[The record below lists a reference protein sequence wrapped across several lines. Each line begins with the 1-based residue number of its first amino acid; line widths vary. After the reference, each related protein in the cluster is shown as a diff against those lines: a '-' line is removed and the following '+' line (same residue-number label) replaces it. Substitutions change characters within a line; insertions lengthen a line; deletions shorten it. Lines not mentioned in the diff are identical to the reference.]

1 MYSTMQTTSYFVP
14 YYKDVFQVAV
24 TFSGV
29 LGVLNLYGGRLFSPI
44 LGRIA
49 RETKYVS
56 RMIVFGACTLIVFI
70 ICILLFAS
78 YVPIAVLMG
87 ASLVTGIVCTLFT
100 NICLALPPEA
110 NVDRRAS
117 GTAMGLYAAIAYSP
131 DLFQH
136 SLFGY
141 WLDTYGNAGYVR
153 MFIFSIILL
162 TVGAVSAFILY
173 KRSKKSRIFE

>member
-1 MYSTMQTTSYFVP
+1 
-14 YYKDVFQVAV
+14 
-24 TFSGV
+24 
-29 LGVLNLYGGRLFSPI
+29 
-44 LGRIA
+44 
-49 RETKYVS
+49 
-56 RMIVFGACTLIVFI
+56 MIVFGACTLIVFI